1 VSVARNLQAIPA
13 LLRAGYQD
21 ALAYRA
27 EMFVWILSTTMPLVM
42 LAMWHSVASEAPV
55 GRMGPADMTRY
66 FLCTFIVRQLTGCW
80 ISFIINGEI
89 KDGTLALRLLRPVH
103 PLLGYATLGFAHV
116 PLRALLSVPLAVVAL
131 VVTSGIESLP
141 RSPAMLVALLASVVL
156 GFSISL
162 LTNLIIGTLALFLGS
177 SQKLMD
183 AWTAVYFVLSGYLIP
198 TDIMPPWLRTV
209 AITLPFRYQLGV
221 PVEIMTGA
229 HDVGSALDLC
239 VAQLAWVVAMGFALA
254 WVWRRGVRR
263 FEAYGG

>member
-1 VSVARNLQAIPA
+1 MSVARNLVAIPA

-42 LAMWHSVASEAPV
+42 LAMWHTVALEAPI
-55 GRMGPADMTRY
+55 GRMGPAAMTQY
-66 FLCTFIVRQLTGCW
+66 FLCAFIVRQLTGCW
-80 ISFIINGEI
+80 ISFVMNGEI
-89 KDGTLALRLLRPVH
+89 KDGTLSLRLLRPVL
-103 PLLGYATLGFAHV
+103 PLLGYAALGFAYV
-116 PLRALLSVPLAVVAL
+116 LLRAALSVPLAAL
-131 VVTSGIESLP
+131 ALAATGGIAKLAD
-141 RSPAMLVALLASVVL
+141 SPAMAGVWAASVVL

-162 LTNLIIGTLALFLGS
+162 LTNLIIGTLALLLGS
-177 SQKLMD
+177 SQKLME

-198 TDIMPPWLRTV
+198 TEIMPPWLRS
-209 AITLPFRYQLGV
+209 AAALLPFRYQLGV

-229 HDVGSALDLC
+229 HELPVAVDLC
-239 VAQLAWVVAMGFALA
+239 VGQLAWVIALGFVLA

>member
-1 VSVARNLQAIPA
+1 MSAARNLKAIPA

-42 LAMWHSVASEAPV
+42 LAMWHTVASEAPI
-55 GRMGPADMTRY
+55 GRMGPAAMTRY
-66 FLCTFIVRQLTGCW
+66 FLCAFIVRQLTGCW
-80 ISFIINGEI
+80 ISFVMNGEI
-89 KDGTLALRLLRPVH
+89 KDGTLSLRLLRPVH

-116 PLRALLSVPLAVVAL
+116 PLRAALSVPLAGLAL
-131 VVTSGIESLP
+131 VLTSGAGGLP
-141 RSPAMLVALLASVVL
+141 HSPAMAGVWMTSVIL

-198 TDIMPPWLRTV
+198 TEIMPTWLRT
-209 AITLPFRYQLGV
+209 AASILPFRYQLGV

-229 HDVGSALDLC
+229 HELPIAADLC
-239 VAQLAWVVAMGFALA
+239 GGQLAWVIAMGFVLA